1 MWCRTFR
8 IPLNTPLWT
17 ARGSLSH
24 REGLLLW
31 LKADDGSI
39 GIGEGSPSPTTQMA
53 EETLAMS
60 SLVGE
65 LAPRL
70 AGREVGELLVAAEGL
85 ASRSLPKPLR
95 CALDVATCDI
105 IGQRRGVSVARLLNE
120 SPVSSVPVNAIIGA
134 PSPETAASLAAE
146 AASVGFPC
154 VKLKVGAAGGTEEDL
169 ARAVAVRRELGPEIK
184 LRLDANGAWSAPEAI
199 ETIRTLEQC
208 DLELV
213 EQPVPPGNVEEMRL
227 VRENVETPIA
237 ADEEVTDLA
246 AAIRLLDAEA
256 AQFLIVKP
264 MVVGGLRAALEIAK
278 LGERRSVAVIVTTT
292 IDSGVGTA
300 AALHLAAALPLDG
313 PACGLATTSLLNAS
327 LLASPLAIER
337 GRMHVPAGPGLG
349 VEIDERSLDLFAS
362 PQTRRLS

>member
-8 IPLNTPLWT
+8 IPLNTPFWT
-17 ARGSLSH
+17 ARGSVSH

-31 LKADDGSI
+31 LKADDGGI
-39 GIGEGSPSPTTQMA
+39 GIGEGSSSLTHMS

-70 AGREVGELLVAAEGL
+70 TGCEIGELPIAAEGL

-105 IGQRRGVSVARLLNE
+105 IGQRQGVSVARLLNE
-120 SPVSSVPVNAIIGA
+120 SPAPSVAVNAIIGS
-134 PSPETAASLAAE
+134 PWPETAASLAAE
-146 AASVGFPC
+146 AASAGFPC
-154 VKLKVGAAGGTEEDL
+154 VKLKVGGAGGTAEEL
-169 ARAVAVRRELGPEIK
+169 SRAVAVRRALGPEIK

-199 ETIRTLEQC
+199 ETIRALEEC

-213 EQPVPPGNVEEMRL
+213 EQPVPPGSVEEMRL

-237 ADEEVTDLA
+237 ADEGVTDLT
-246 AAIRLLDAEA
+246 AAIRLLDAQA
-256 AQFLIVKP
+256 AQFLVVKP
-264 MVVGGLRAALEIAK
+264 MVVGGLRTALEIAK
-278 LGERRSVAVIVTTT
+278 LGERCGVAVIVTTT

-300 AALHLAAALPLDG
+300 AALHLAAALPLNG
-313 PACGLATTSLLNAS
+313 PACGLATAS
-327 LLASPLAIER
+327 LLRASLIARPLAIER
-337 GRMHVPAGPGLG
+337 GRMHVPTGPGLG
-349 VEIDERSLDLFAS
+349 VEIDERSLDLFAN
-362 PQTRRLS
+362 PQARGCR